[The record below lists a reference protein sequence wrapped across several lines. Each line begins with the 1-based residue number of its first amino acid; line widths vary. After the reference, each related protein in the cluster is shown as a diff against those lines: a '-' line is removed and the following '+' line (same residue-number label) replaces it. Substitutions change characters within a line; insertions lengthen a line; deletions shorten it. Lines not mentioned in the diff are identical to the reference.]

1 MIEQVPQE
9 LLPHYYDAIKE
20 IYREAFDYSTEQADF
35 LQVRMEQSDNPI
47 VLAVRHNGVVV
58 GFLFGFDFK
67 PENWWAQQ
75 LARSLTAEQLAPF
88 YEEAFELNELAVSPR
103 YQAHGYGTML
113 MQHLFELCAE
123 RDILLGTKLE
133 NNDHVIRFYRQL
145 NFEDLVNP
153 FYYENNMY
161 GPSLILCRYAK

>member
-35 LQVRMEQSDNPI
+35 LQVRMEQSDNPL
-47 VLAVRHNGVVV
+47 VLVVRHNGAVV

-75 LARSLTAEQLAPF
+75 LARSLTTEQLAPF
-88 YEEAFELNELAVSPR
+88 YESAFELNELTVSPR
-103 YQAHGYGTML
+103 YQAHGYGKML
-113 MQHLFELCAE
+113 MQHLIELCAE
-123 RDILLGTKLE
+123 CDIFLGTKLE

>member
-47 VLAVRHNGVVV
+47 VLVVRHNGAVV

-67 PENWWAQQ
+67 SENWWAQQ
-75 LARSLTAEQLAPF
+75 LSRSLTAEQLAPF
-88 YEEAFELNELAVSPR
+88 YEGAFELNELAVSPR
-103 YQAHGYGTML
+103 YQAHGYGKML
-113 MQHLFELCAE
+113 MQHLIALCAE